1 MAFHPSLP
9 LGGESAETNA
19 IRYGDAAGPAEFG
32 IGAGIISGTLSAIVK
47 RAAEPGVL
55 AAKIIAV
62 GLHFE
67 TS

>member
-9 LGGESAETNA
+9 LGGESAETNV
-19 IRYGDAAGPAEFG
+19 IRHGDGAGPAEFG
-32 IGAGIISGTLSAIVK
+32 IGAGIIAGTLSAVVK

-55 AAKIIAV
+55 AAKIITV

-67 TS
+67 TG